1 MSISNNLRQLRL
13 NSGMTQEQVAEKI
26 GLTRQALSSY
36 ESGRTRPDIDMLVRL
51 SEVYETDIDGIVY
64 GQDRALKSLRI
75 IKRVSL
81 FLHAIIT
88 LLTVMSSAF
97 LWSANRFYAIQPGLV
112 LAGEEIVLQS
122 RFRLT
127 SAWKTVDGLLLTL
140 AFVGFL
146 SLLILCAVWKC
157 RIATKTKLLYLVSLA
172 ASVLAI
178 PALFGIFDAAY
189 GIINYLFTPIYIVA
203 EMLVLFWVHL
213 VIAYIQKHRGNRR
226 EWQGC
231 RDCET
236 AD

>member
-81 FLHAIIT
+81 FLLAFIT

-112 LAGEEIVLQS
+112 SAGEKILLETHI
-122 RFRLT
+122 RLST
-127 SAWKTVDGLLLTL
+127 AWKTVDGVILTV

-146 SLLILCAVWKC
+146 SLLLLCAAWRC
-157 RIATKTKLLYLVSLA
+157 RIPMKSKLIYAASLA
-172 ASVLAI
+172 AGILAI
-178 PALFGIFDAAY
+178 AALFGIIDPVYAPL
-189 GIINYLFTPIYIVA
+189 NYLITPICVVA
-203 EMLVLFWVHL
+203 EMLILFAIHFVSE
-213 VIAYIQKHRGNRR
+213 YIQKRRGKGS
-226 EWQGC
+226 EH
-231 RDCET
+231 
-236 AD
+236 